1 MICIYLFLYYI
12 FILFICMY
20 IAANVLRTCHRSDP
34 NLNDCIKEAIED
46 LRPYLANGK
55 V

>member
-1 MICIYLFLYYI
+1 M
-12 FILFICMY
+12 
-20 IAANVLRTCHRSDP
+20 LRTCHRSDP

-46 LRPYLANGK
+46 LRPYLANGT